1 MRVRTWIFFSFTPPM
16 NRTASIKQILT
27 KISTGGQRTIGENGF
42 KNLNFDDEKEVNN
55 SQELNLLGLGLL
67 H

>member
-1 MRVRTWIFFSFTPPM
+1 M